1 MESLYRKYRPQ
12 TFADV
17 VGQSHVVSTLEHA
30 VLEGRVSHAYLF
42 CGPRGTGK
50 TTMARILAKS
60 LLCDMG
66 PDHLPDGTC
75 EQCIAVAEGNHPDVY
90 ELDAASRTGVDS
102 VREEI
107 INSVGYAPVRGRS
120 KIYIIDEVHMLTTQA
135 FNALLKTLEEPP
147 EHVTFVLCTTD
158 PQMIPETILSR
169 VQRFDFKSISQEDIR
184 KHLAYICDKEGFK
197 YNDEALDLVVRHAR
211 GGMRD
216 ALSSLEQLS
225 VFGNGSITL
234 EDAQDMLGVSS
245 SSQMHD
251 VAMAIA
257 NRDGARLFELI
268 DVLVN
273 NGADLLHFT
282 RQLCIHMRNIYVY
295 LIAEGNKELLESI
308 PEDSDELSTEA
319 DAFGSTDRVSY
330 VISQLSKAA
339 SEMRYASDQR
349 ILLESVMVRLT
360 RPESDLTLE
369 ALASRLAELEAKL
382 IDLQDRPAIIQQ
394 VQAATTTSID
404 STVND
409 HVSLGVA
416 PIDDILNEVTAKPDS
431 SSHSQENV
439 TKSENESLASSPDTW
454 EYLWKEVTREVE
466 AAMPHIGELLKGSKV
481 VGDDGEELKIAL
493 RGGSRFAL
501 KALSRDDVEKDT
513 IKPIIRKSFGNRR
526 IVYCEDATN
535 IAKNNAKAK
544 SEIQHSQPSPAQVQ
558 NVQATVT
565 MQEETLDST
574 PKSTPLSEEQSP
586 SGIPQN
592 AVESQEE
599 LPPWEVEDEKNEVNL
614 VASDETPSSGGS
626 ENSQDETSPM
636 VSGSLKDEKNPEDS
650 VKKINIEDLTEEQKN
665 IYTVVSEAFGD
676 GVEVF
681 TPGKNN
687 DEQSLFDTQG

>member
-12 TFADV
+12 TFGDV

-66 PDHLPDGTC
+66 ADHLPDGTC
-75 EQCIAVAEGNHPDVY
+75 EQCLAVAEGNHPDVY

-147 EHVTFVLCTTD
+147 EHVTFVMCTTD

-169 VQRFDFKSISQEDIR
+169 VQRFDFKSIGQEDIR
-184 KHLAYICDKEGFK
+184 NHLAYICEKEGFE

-234 EDAQDMLGVSS
+234 EDALDMLGVSS

-257 NRDGARLFELI
+257 QRDGARLFDLI
-268 DVLVN
+268 DEMVN

-282 RQLCIHMRNIYVY
+282 RQLCVHMRNVYVY
-295 LIAEGNKELLESI
+295 LVAQGNKGLLESI
-308 PEDSDELSTEA
+308 AEDTDELKEEA
-319 DAFGSTDRVSY
+319 EAFGSVDRVSY
-330 VISQLSKAA
+330 VIAQLSKTA
-339 SEMRYASDQR
+339 SEMRHAPDQR
-349 ILLESVMVRLT
+349 LLLESVMVRLS
-360 RPESDLTLE
+360 RPDSDLTLE
-369 ALASRLAELEAKL
+369 ALASRIAELEAQL
-382 IDLQDRPAIIQQ
+382 IEVQNRPAVVQQ
-394 VQAATTTSID
+394 VQASIQP
-404 STVND
+404 SSPAHTND
-409 HVSLGVA
+409 VASLGVA
-416 PIDDILNEVTAKPDS
+416 PISEILSEATSKPTVTTSAPVQSLEEKKDDDS
-431 SSHSQENV
+431 IP
-439 TKSENESLASSPDTW
+439 SSPDTW

-466 AAMPHIGELLKGSKV
+466 SEMPHIGELLKGSAINE
-481 VGDDGEELKIAL
+481 DDGEVLKIAL
-493 RGGSRFAL
+493 PAGSRFAL
-501 KALSRDDVEKDT
+501 RALSRDDVANT
-513 IKPIIRKSFGNRR
+513 IKQIVRNSFGYRR
-526 IVYCEDATN
+526 VVYVEAVAQMRPKKTSKPQAPRVEEADVTAAPSVDPVAQTTTQ
-535 IAKNNAKAK
+535 APSAPHV
-544 SEIQHSQPSPAQVQ
+544 SETS
-558 NVQATVT
+558 
-565 MQEETLDST
+565 ET
-574 PKSTPLSEEQSP
+574 PVASEPVSKPE
-586 SGIPQN
+586 G
-592 AVESQEE
+592 EE
-599 LPPWEVEDEKNEVNL
+599 LPPWEK
-614 VASDETPSSGGS
+614 G
-626 ENSQDETSPM
+626 ETSPESSPVQEEQVPTEAYSD
-636 VSGSLKDEKNPEDS
+636 VSTGEAQETTSEPQTQNDPS
-650 VKKINIEDLTEEQKN
+650 VDMLNTADLTDEQKD
-665 IYTVVSEAFGD
+665 IYDMVTEAFGE

-681 TPGKNN
+681 TPHN
-687 DEQSLFDTQG
+687 DDAEEPPFETQG